1 MGEGMKRI
9 PAAALVLV
17 VLAAILVA
25 ARLHTYD
32 EPLQTD
38 ITGAAVIGHEILA
51 GRTLYADMWDH
62 KPPALHLTHAV
73 AIGLVGYGSK
83 AIFLL
88 NVTAGIVTLLGVY
101 AAGTALGSVS
111 AGLWA
116 AAFWTVISGDVW
128 MQGNQPNTEAF
139 INACLVWAFALLVRA
154 DARWGIPRYLAI
166 GVLFALGSLY
176 KQVVVAPAAFL
187 ALAHVIAPPA
197 GRSRSRAAADVAV
210 IGGVGAA
217 AWAAVLAYFAV
228 VGRFG
233 PFYEAVFTYNRAY
246 TQGSLSHPRLS
257 LNLIHVFSPFLEG
270 ALPLAVLAFLG
281 LVLGMVVSRN
291 RPWILFLALVLA
303 TPVAIWLPGA
313 FAPHY
318 YQLWLPTMVI
328 GSGWA
333 IAMLGRIAGQRI
345 PYVVGAVVLV
355 LVIANE
361 APLYLMPADEWS
373 LIKYGPIFVE
383 ERKLA
388 REIDTLLLPGESFY
402 EWGSEVGLYYLT
414 QRRPPGAF
422 SVWPVAVGP
431 AAGNLTGHVFAFLT
445 REQPELYVVANWTRE
460 WITWRHPVPE
470 WLGTHFRPMPGGHE
484 RGPFSLYVRRGGKL
498 EARVVR
504 SMAVK

>member
-1 MGEGMKRI
+1 MNRI
-9 PAAALVLV
+9 PPSAALVLV

-51 GRTLYADMWDH
+51 GRALYADMWDH
-62 KPPALHLTHAV
+62 KPPALHLTHAA
-73 AIGLVGYGSK
+73 AIRLVGYGPR

-88 NVTAGIVTLLGVY
+88 NITAGIVTLLGVY
-101 AAGTALGSVS
+101 AAGTALGSIG

-116 AAFWTVISGDVW
+116 AAFWTIISGDIW
-128 MQGNQPNTEAF
+128 MEGNQPNTEAF
-139 INACLVWAFALLVRA
+139 VNTCLVWAFALLVRA
-154 DARWGIPRYLAI
+154 DARSGVARYLAI
-166 GVLFALGSLY
+166 GALFALSSLY
-176 KQVVVAPAAFL
+176 KQVVIAPAAFL
-187 ALAHVIAPPA
+187 ALAHVLAPPE
-197 GRSRSRAAADVAV
+197 GRDRGRALADVAV
-210 IGGVGAA
+210 IGAVGVA
-217 AWAAVLAYFAV
+217 AWAAVLAYFAA
-228 VGRFG
+228 VGRFT
-233 PFYEAVFTYNRAY
+233 PFFEAVFTYNHAY
-246 TQGSLSHPRLS
+246 TQGPPATRRTFNMLR
-257 LNLIHVFSPFLEG
+257 IFSPFLEG
-270 ALPLAVLAFLG
+270 ALPLAALAFIG
-281 LVLGMVVSRN
+281 AVLGTVRSRS
-291 RPWILFLALVLA
+291 RPWLLFLALVIA
-303 TPVAIWLPGA
+303 TPVAIWMPGA

-318 YQLWLPTMVI
+318 YQLWLPAMVI

-333 IAMLGRIAGQRI
+333 IAVLGTIAGRRI

-361 APLYLMPADEWS
+361 APLYQMPADEWS

-422 SVWPVAVGP
+422 SVWPVALGP
-431 AAGNLTGHVFAFLT
+431 AARDLTGYVFTYLT
-445 REQPELYVVANWTRE
+445 REQPELYIVANWTRE

-470 WLGTHFRPMPGGHE
+470 WLETNFRPMPGGHE
-484 RGPFSLYVRRGGKL
+484 RGPFTLYVRRGGKL

-504 SMAVK
+504 SLAVK

>member
-1 MGEGMKRI
+1 MRKMSVV
-9 PAAALVLV
+9 ALVLV
-17 VLAAILVA
+17 ALAATLVA

-38 ITGAAVIGHEILA
+38 ITGAAVIGHELLA
-51 GRTLYADMWDH
+51 GRALYADMWDH

-73 AIGLVGYGSK
+73 AIALVGYGPG
-83 AIFLL
+83 AIFAL
-88 NVTAGIVTLLGVY
+88 NIAAGLVTLLGVY
-101 AAGTALGSVS
+101 AAGAALGSVS

-116 AAFWTVISGDVW
+116 AAFWTAISGDIW

-139 INACLVWAFALLVRA
+139 INACLVWAFALLARA
-154 DARWGIPRYLAI
+154 GASARVWRFVAI
-166 GVLFALGSLY
+166 GALFALASLY

-197 GRSRSRAAADVAV
+197 DQSRGRALADASLIAG
-210 IGGVGAA
+210 IGVV
-217 AWAAVLAYFAV
+217 AWAAVLAYFAA

-233 PFYEAVFTYNRAY
+233 PFFEAVFAYNRAY
-246 TQGSLSHPRLS
+246 TGGSLAHPRLS
-257 LNLIHVFSPFLEG
+257 SDFVRIFSPYLQST
-270 ALPLAVLAFLG
+270 LPLAMLAGLGTALG
-281 LVLGMVVSRN
+281 LVTSRG
-291 RPWILFLALVLA
+291 RAWILFLALALA
-303 TPVAIWLPGA
+303 TPVAIWMPGA

-318 YQLWLPTMVI
+318 YQLWLPAMVI

-333 IAMLGRIAGQRI
+333 LVVLGRLVGRRLAWVPHAAG
-345 PYVVGAVVLV
+345 VVVLV
-355 LVIANE
+355 LVVANQG
-361 APLYLMPADEWS
+361 PFYRMPADDWS

-388 REIDTLLLPGESFY
+388 HEIDALLLPGESFY
-402 EWGSEVGLYYLT
+402 EWGSEVGLYFLT

-431 AAGNLTGHVFAFLT
+431 AARTLTEHVFAHLT

-470 WLGTHFRPMPGGHE
+470 WLEANFRPMPGGHE
-484 RGPFSLYVRRGGKL
+484 RGPFSLYVRRGGRL
-498 EARVVR
+498 EARVGASAAVR
-504 SMAVK
+504 